1 MVFLFS
7 IGDKLLRD
15 LSLMLQGSKLLLNN
29 KNVSR
34 LNRDS
39 SMDNP
44 RREGEPRRDFRQK
57 LQPRVTQVGQT

>member
-1 MVFLFS
+1 
-7 IGDKLLRD
+7 
-15 LSLMLQGSKLLLNN
+15 MLQGSKLLLNN
-29 KNVSR
+29 RNVSR

-57 LQPRVTQVGQT
+57 LPPRETLVGPT